1 MNRIKTKQILI
12 LLISTLIVSLITI
25 FIDNT
30 YVSAFD
36 SWFYE
41 GVAKYINS
49 NMTVVMKVITYSGGT
64 IALLTLTLVLF
75 AFKETRK
82 KWAIPISCSLVV
94 AAIINNVIKIL
105 IARERPD
112 ILRMIEMHDYSFPSG
127 HSMNNM
133 AYYSMI
139 LLLTWKYIKN
149 IKWKWLLSIVCIV
162 MPLSIGISR
171 IYLGVHYAT
180 DVVVGWIL
188 GFAIAY
194 LIYQLFFKGKQEQI

>member
-1 MNRIKTKQILI
+1 
-12 LLISTLIVSLITI
+12 
-25 FIDNT
+25 
-30 YVSAFD
+30 
-36 SWFYE
+36 
-41 GVAKYINS
+41 
-49 NMTVVMKVITYSGGT
+49 MKVITYSGGT

>member
-1 MNRIKTKQILI
+1 MSQPKTKQILI

-25 FIDNT
+25 FINNT
-30 YVSAFD
+30 YISTFD
-36 SWFYE
+36 SWVYE
-41 GVAKYINS
+41 SIAKHISS
-49 NMTVVMKVITYSGGT
+49 NMTVVMKIITHSGGT
-64 IALLTLTLVLF
+64 IALLILTLILF

-82 KWAIPISCSLVV
+82 KWALPISCSLVI

-112 ILRMIEMHDYSFPSG
+112 IFRIIEMHDYSFPSG

-133 AYYSMI
+133 AYYSMM

-149 IKWKWLLSIVCIV
+149 MKWKWLISIICVI
-162 MPLSIGISR
+162 MPLSIGFSR

-180 DVVVGWIL
+180 DVVAGWIL
-188 GFAIAY
+188 GFAISY
-194 LIYQLFFKGKQEQI
+194 FIYQLFNKGKRELI